1 MRVFLLSLFFS
12 VAMPQS
18 LSVISEIDTTEGF
31 IGDVFSWSV
40 KLEGQKDQSIR
51 FPELG
56 EINDTISI
64 RNQSLIHENG
74 KLTGIQFELMA
85 WDTGSFS
92 TPEYQVDIMHDDG
105 SRNYSLTVEKL
116 YFKVHSILA
125 TADAEDF
132 RPIKGP
138 VPVKGVFPTRLVVL
152 GTLLI
157 LIFGGMIWTWRQRQE
172 VQYQKVDYANIE
184 TPEERAQRRLRDLDL
199 NGLSKEYYADLSHI
213 SREYIETK
221 YFIRALEMTTEEIQE
236 FRPLFPLDDEQ
247 FSEWHQFLSEAD
259 MVKYARDIPTPDK
272 MNSDMEKISS
282 LISQI

>member
-40 KLEGQKDQSIR
+40 KVDGQKDQSIR

-92 TPEYQVDIMHDDG
+92 TPEYQVDIMNDDG

-152 GTLLI
+152 GTLFILI
-157 LIFGGMIWTWRQRQE
+157 LGGMIWTWRQRQE

>member
-40 KLEGQKDQSIR
+40 KVEGQKDQSIR

-92 TPEYQVDIMHDDG
+92 TPEYQVYIMHDDG

-116 YFKVHSILA
+116 NFKVRSILA

-152 GTLLI
+152 VTLLI
-157 LIFGGMIWTWRQRQE
+157 LIFSGMIWTWRQRQE

-272 MNSDMEKISS
+272 MNSDMGKISS

>member
-40 KLEGQKDQSIR
+40 KVDGQKDQSIR

-92 TPEYQVDIMHDDG
+92 TPEYQVYIMHDDG

-152 GTLLI
+152 GTLFILI
-157 LIFGGMIWTWRQRQE
+157 LGGMIWTWRQRQE